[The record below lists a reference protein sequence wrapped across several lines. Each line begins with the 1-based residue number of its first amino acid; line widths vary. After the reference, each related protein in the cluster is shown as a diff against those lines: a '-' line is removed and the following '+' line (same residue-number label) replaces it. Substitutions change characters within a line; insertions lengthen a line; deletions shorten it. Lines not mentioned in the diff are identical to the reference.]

1 VHLSLQTSADYL
13 SLLGVTNFVQIPR
26 VSKNTPDA
34 RFSPEI
40 GYQSEKAGRKRART
54 EGTPNSF
61 ACKHASLGVACG
73 GHAVLALSLGPVQL
87 IVCLLDEVLQA
98 RHVFG

>member
-1 VHLSLQTSADYL
+1 VRLSLQTSADYL

-40 GYQSEKAGRKRART
+40 GYQSEKAGRKRAR
-54 EGTPNSF
+54 
-61 ACKHASLGVACG
+61 
-73 GHAVLALSLGPVQL
+73 
-87 IVCLLDEVLQA
+87 D
-98 RHVFG
+98 